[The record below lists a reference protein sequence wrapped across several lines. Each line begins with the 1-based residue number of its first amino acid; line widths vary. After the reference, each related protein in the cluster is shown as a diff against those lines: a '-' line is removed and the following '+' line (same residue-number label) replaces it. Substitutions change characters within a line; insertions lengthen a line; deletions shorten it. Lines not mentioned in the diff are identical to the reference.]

1 MNRFLSVLTP
11 GATLALVLL
20 ASVTVSGQKIKY
32 KELFVLL
39 DSRQF
44 KDAEPFLRKYLKDND
59 DNPNAYLFMGFILQE
74 KAMKADV
81 LKETDLAATNA
92 DSAIYYFELAKKGI
106 TEKEIKRNDEF
117 YQAYSRRDQR
127 TGEFGIKISDIQLDL
142 EKKTQ
147 ELTQR
152 KNKVRK
158 LRGQFVAWERLY
170 QSSEAAF
177 KVLQDGSPSEKEF
190 LLQSD
195 QKTIDQLRSIRSI
208 FDSCTLMFAAYK
220 TTLADLG
227 KTNYNQTFDAKKI
240 EKFKEDGRGVPDFY
254 SDDLRVW
261 NFDDWA
267 GQKIN
272 EIENEVQPFRDKLVA
287 YDVEINKLFDKVRK
301 DSTSVA
307 KELRPLED
315 KIKVNPVA
323 KYDAAPMPLLLFR
336 MKIEELRFS
345 SGHIDNKR
353 QRDSV
358 SLSVRL
364 AAIKG
369 ELKQLEKFDSIAGIL
384 LSQDIDKE
392 TVNYQ
397 HFVTNAYGSTMV
409 LKSLIRTTKE
419 FSEHEKHRREDVI
432 ARLSNQLNWLVIDA
446 KDSVAIGQAK
456 QKRPNHFPLILAA
469 DKFVSGLKYGA
480 DSLATGFFYTIT
492 PNRIPDV
499 KVSFPVD
506 KVSYAKR
513 NLPVLKELVGTNDNS
528 TVYYSLIYSE
538 TKAADNKFP
547 VTITKI
553 TKPEGLAWTTVHR
566 FDYIPSELIVEPDTG
581 ELSVKTTSPGGES
594 KLIALDKNG
603 KQL

>member
-1 MNRFLSVLTP
+1 MNRFFSVLT
-11 GATLALVLL
+11 LVLL

-74 KAMKADV
+74 KSMKADV
-81 LKETDLAATNA
+81 LKESDLVATTG
-92 DSAIYYFELAKKGI
+92 DSAIYYFDLAKKGI
-106 TEKEIKRNDEF
+106 TEKEIKRNDEY
-117 YQAYSRRDQR
+117 YQMYSRRDQR
-127 TGEFGIKISDIQLDL
+127 TGEFGIKISDIHLDL
-142 EKKTQ
+142 EKRTQ
-147 ELTQR
+147 ELTDR
-152 KNKVRK
+152 KNKVKK
-158 LRGQFVAWERLY
+158 LRSQFVTWERLY
-170 QSSEAAF
+170 QSSSAAF
-177 KVLQDGSPSEKEF
+177 KALQESSPSEKEF

-195 QKTIDQLRSIRSI
+195 QKTIDQLKSIQSI
-208 FDSCTLMFAAYK
+208 FDSCTLIFAAYK

-240 EKFKEDGRGVPDFY
+240 EKFKEDGHGLPDFY
-254 SDDLRVW
+254 ADDLRVW
-261 NFDDWA
+261 NFDEWA
-267 GQKIN
+267 AKKLN
-272 EIENEVQPFRDKLVA
+272 EIENDVQPFREKLVA
-287 YDVEINKLFDKVRK
+287 YDVEINQLFDKIRK

-307 KELRPLED
+307 KDLAPLE
-315 KIKVNPVA
+315 KKVNENPVA
-323 KYDAAPMPLLLFR
+323 KYDEAPMPLLLFR

-345 SGHIDNKR
+345 STHIDNKK

-358 SLSVRL
+358 SLAVRL
-364 AAIKG
+364 DAIKT
-369 ELKQLEKFDSIAGIL
+369 ELKELEKLDSIAGIL
-384 LSQDIDKE
+384 VAKDIEKE

-397 HFVTNAYGSTMV
+397 HFVTNAYGSTKV
-409 LKSLIRTTKE
+409 IRSLISSTKE
-419 FSEHEKHRREDVI
+419 FSEHEKHKREDVI
-432 ARLSNQLNWLVIDA
+432 ARLANSLNWLVIDG

-456 QKRPNHFPLILAA
+456 QKRPNHFPLVLKT
-469 DKFVSGLKYGA
+469 DKFVSGVKYGA

-492 PNRIPDV
+492 PNRIPDI

-506 KVSYAKR
+506 KASYAKR
-513 NLPVLKELVGTNDNS
+513 NLPVLKELVGSNDMG

-538 TKAADNKFP
+538 TKGADNKFP

-553 TKPEGLAWTTVHR
+553 TKPEGVAWTTTHK
-566 FDYIPSELIVEPDTG
+566 FDYIPSELILEADTG